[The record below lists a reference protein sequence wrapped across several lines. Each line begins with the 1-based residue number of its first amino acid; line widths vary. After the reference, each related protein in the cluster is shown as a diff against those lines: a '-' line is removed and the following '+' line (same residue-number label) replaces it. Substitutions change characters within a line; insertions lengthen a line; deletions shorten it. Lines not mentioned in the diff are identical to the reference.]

1 MATIVGIQSDHLYNG
16 TSGADLMSV
25 LPGVHDSTLA
35 GGGGNDSID
44 GSFGEGIVLD
54 GGDGSDLL
62 SGRDG
67 EHFIGGTGFDSA
79 ILDLTAIDGG
89 ISANL
94 AKLGTAA
101 TVTISEATVTGVEL
115 ALIALGDGAD
125 HISSS
130 ANAQVG
136 IYAGGGDDMLVGKG
150 GIDVLAGG
158 AGSDLVKG
166 SGGSDVLDG
175 YAPDQIFGF
184 DVPGLGSD
192 DGSGHDTLLGGDGAD
207 LLYGSLGDDRIDGG
221 ADIDTVSYA
230 EVSGGVS
237 IDLRHVRQHTGSAGT
252 DMLSSVENV
261 IGGSGGDHL
270 VGDGG
275 VNVLTGG
282 GGADTIEGGDGS
294 DLMSGGSGAD
304 VFVFS
309 AAHDSGD
316 AIVDLS
322 DEDRIDLSHIDAD
335 TERAGNQAFHIVDHF
350 DGHAGQL
357 MLTYDSTSDTTIVL
371 GDTDGNFVPDF
382 GMVLNGDQR
391 DFAGWTL

>member
-1 MATIVGIQSDHLYNG
+1 MSTIVGFQSDHLYNG

-35 GGGGNDSID
+35 GGGGNDTID

-54 GGDGSDLL
+54 GGDGADLV

-67 EHFIGGTGFDSA
+67 EHFIGGTGFDSL
-79 ILDLTAIDGG
+79 ILDLTAIDNG
-89 ISANL
+89 ITANL
-94 AKLGTAA
+94 AKLGTTA
-101 TVTISEATVTGVEL
+101 TVTISEATVSGVEL

-130 ANAQVG
+130 AKAQVG
-136 IYAGGGDDMLVGKG
+136 VYAGGGDDLLVGRS

-158 AGSDLVKG
+158 AGSDLIKG
-166 SGGSDVLDG
+166 GDGSDVLYG
-175 YAPDQIFGF
+175 YAPEQIFGF

-192 DGSGHDTLLGGDGAD
+192 DGAGHDTLLGGAGAD

-221 ADIDTVSYA
+221 DDIDTLSYA
-230 EVSGGVS
+230 DVSGGVS

-252 DMLSSVENV
+252 DMLTSIENL
-261 IGGSGGDHL
+261 IGGGGNDHL
-270 VGDGG
+270 VGDSGS
-275 VNVLTGG
+275 NVLTGG

-294 DLMSGGSGAD
+294 DLMSGGSGSD

-316 AIVDLS
+316 AIIDLS
-322 DEDRIDLSHIDAD
+322 DEDHIDLSRIDAD
-335 TERAGNQAFHIVDHF
+335 TGRAGNQAFHIVDHF

-357 MLTYDSTSDTTIVL
+357 MLTYDSTSNITLVL

-382 GMVLNGDQR
+382 GMALNGDQTG
-391 DFAGWTL
+391 FAGWTL